1 MHILDIT
8 QILQKYSVPEKHLN
22 MKFTDDLLILL
33 TLQIQNMEEIAP
45 HFDMSEDDIR
55 QIKKDESSSE
65 NGRVVL
71 MLSKWRQRQR
81 EGATYLSLVTIFSE
95 NCRWDIVDSIIS
107 NIQNKSP
114 PVTVAFDPI
123 TFQNWN
129 NCSDSERDIVRNNLR
144 EKVKKVQ
151 CIFAKT
157 FADICDSFV
166 KHQVDHIKIIAYLK
180 QRCLFKDSS
189 FYRAQT
195 RKIREY

>member
-166 KHQVDHIKIIAYLK
+166 KRQVDHIKIIAYLK

-189 FYRAQT
+189 FFRAQT